1 MKSAVAFTL
10 ALSVSLAHAG
20 INWDVYEYGVVP
32 TFRWSRPFPDD
43 GSEPMGFHIKCRN
56 TASFKAKM
64 YKLKDLAEEPP
75 TGLAPW
81 KEGIER
87 FMAQR
92 DYAGSWDGVDHKD
105 QDREIIV
112 MEWTDV
118 PESVRQWIEQ
128 QQRGDGLVPEH
139 KWLFGVF
146 RKPKE
151 EGEKIYNTV
160 RPKPLPKPTPIPGS
174 EQEHGQQQSH
184 TDSQTQQAQQQQ
196 EQKTES
202 QAEAAKS
209 PSAEEEE
216 PVPDIP
222 DTEKIVVFPAGAIYE
237 NLPLWAAKGSNCER
251 QLHDLSKYKSQ
262 AIDHAVL
269 AWPIDHTKPLR
280 DWGKRDITFKVEAM
294 EVEETDDQKKSRQMW
309 ERMHRMIKRNDRRQQ
324 REERQRARRE
334 MEEVKYRVRDEL

>member
-1 MKSAVAFTL
+1 MKSVAAIALTLFTSQ
-10 ALSVSLAHAG
+10 ARAA
-20 INWDVYEYGVVP
+20 INWDVYEYSVVP

-43 GSEPMGFHIKCRN
+43 GSDPMGYHIKCRN
-56 TASFKAKM
+56 TASYKAKM

-92 DYAGSWDGVDHKD
+92 DYAGSWDGVDHKG
-105 QDREIIV
+105 QDREIVV

-118 PESVRQWIEQ
+118 PEPVKQWIEQ

-151 EGEKIYNTV
+151 DGEKIYNT
-160 RPKPLPKPTPIPGS
+160 
-174 EQEHGQQQSH
+174 
-184 TDSQTQQAQQQQ
+184 
-196 EQKTES
+196 
-202 QAEAAKS
+202 AEAIHS
-209 PSAEEEE
+209 PAAEEEE

-222 DTEKIVVFPAGAIYE
+222 DNEKIVVFPAGAIYE
-237 NLPLWAAKGSNCER
+237 NLPLWAAKGSSCER
-251 QLHDLSKYKSQ
+251 QMHDLSKYKSQ
-262 AIDHAVL
+262 AIDHAIL
-269 AWPIDHTKPLR
+269 AWPVDHTKPLR
-280 DWGKRDITFKVEAM
+280 DLGKRDITFKVEAM
-294 EVEETDDQKKSRQMW
+294 EVEETHDQKQSRLIW
-309 ERMHRMIKRNDRRQQ
+309 ERMNRMIKRNERRQQ

-334 MEEVKYRVRDEL
+334 VEEVKYRVRDEL